1 MAWAHIAL
9 LGMAGGAAGFVA
21 GLIGLGGGIVFTP
34 VLLLFYTQT
43 GIDAVLAPKLTIGTS
58 LLCTLIAALAS
69 ARYQLRAGAVQR
81 RVALWV
87 GGSSAVAVFLMTL
100 LVTTRPWYDATVFQ
114 LVFGTLLLVVVG
126 RMMWRS
132 APSSDEGD
140 AADPDARS
148 ASWSLPGL
156 FGTGSVAGAVSSAAG
171 VGGGVV
177 LVPAYNRLMRLPI
190 HQSVGTSSATIVLI
204 SCAGIASYA
213 LLGWGDDVPATAVGY
228 VDVGRALLLALPA
241 VFSARLGVWAAHKVA
256 RRPLQLIFAVVAAFV
271 ALRMLY
277 GAVPGL

>member
-1 MAWAHIAL
+1 MVWVQVAL
-9 LGMAGGAAGFVA
+9 LLTAGLAAGFVA
-21 GLIGLGGGIVFTP
+21 GLIGLGGGIIFTP
-34 VLLLFYTQT
+34 VLLLYYTQI
-43 GIDAVLAPKLTIGTS
+43 GIDPVLAPKLTIGSS

-69 ARYQLRAGAVQR
+69 TRYQVRAGAVQN

-87 GGSSAVAVFLMTL
+87 GLSSAVAVFLTTL

-114 LVFGTLLLVVVG
+114 IVFGTLLLIVVA
-126 RMMWRS
+126 RMVIQSKSS
-132 APSSDEGD
+132 ASSD
-140 AADPDARS
+140 ASPRSTSS
-148 ASWSLPGL
+148 ASWSIPGL
-156 FGTGSVAGAVSSAAG
+156 FGTGSTAGAVSSAAG

-177 LVPAYNRLMRLPI
+177 LVPAYNRLLKLPI

-213 LLGWGDDVPATAVGY
+213 FLGWGEDVPSTALGY
-228 VDVGRALLLALPA
+228 VDVGRALLLAIPA

-256 RRPLQLIFAVVAAFV
+256 RRPLQLIFAAVAAFV

-277 GAVPGL
+277 GALSTL